1 MQKGKNEVIIA
12 VRIPRALRQLMEQ
25 FIERD
30 AHMGLSE
37 LVRDSI
43 REKIRREAPD
53 LYLKLF
59 SEAK

>member
-43 REKIRREAPD
+43 REKIRREAHD

>member
-1 MQKGKNEVIIA
+1 
-12 VRIPRALRQLMEQ
+12 MEQ